1 MNSNIVL
8 LALAARAE
16 IQGNAVI
23 VFAEGI
29 PDPQAVRYGWSNVP
43 EVNFFNHDGLPASP
57 FRTDVE

>member
-16 IQGNAVI
+16 IHGNAVI

-29 PDPQAVRYGWSNVP
+29 PDPQAVRYGWPNVP
-43 EVNFFNHDGLPASP
+43 EVNFFNQDGLPASP